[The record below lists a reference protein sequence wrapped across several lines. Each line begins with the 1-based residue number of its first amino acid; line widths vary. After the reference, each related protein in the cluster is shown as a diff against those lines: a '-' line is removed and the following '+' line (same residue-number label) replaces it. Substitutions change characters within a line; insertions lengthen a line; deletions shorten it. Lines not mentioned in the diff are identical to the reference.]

1 MDIID
6 YKGLTIVSKD
16 GAQYTLSGGWSGGSA
31 TDGDQVLSLSEGT
44 QAVVDGV
51 NIKVRCIL
59 GQAACVTL

>member
-44 QAVVDGV
+44 QVVVDGV